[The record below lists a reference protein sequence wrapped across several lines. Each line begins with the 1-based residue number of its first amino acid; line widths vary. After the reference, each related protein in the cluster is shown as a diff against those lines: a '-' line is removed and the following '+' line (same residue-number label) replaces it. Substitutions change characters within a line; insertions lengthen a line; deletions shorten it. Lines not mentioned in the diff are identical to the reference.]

1 MANNLIPNDEIK
13 KKSISK
19 KKTIEKKNLSQLG

>member
-13 KKSISK
+13 KKNQFHK
-19 KKTIEKKNLSQLG
+19 KNIEKKNLSQPG

>member
-13 KKSISK
+13 KNQFHKQN
-19 KKTIEKKNLSQLG
+19 IEKKNLSQPG